1 MLSTCDRC
9 KRRDFCDNCA
19 LQADCYWI
27 KTIPPGGRRLSCESY
42 QCKHYDECRKIKAA
56 DRRLT

>member
-9 KRRDFCDNCA
+9 KRRDFCENCA

-27 KTIPPGGRRLSCESY
+27 KAIPPEGGGGCPVSRISVSIMMSAARLRRL
-42 QCKHYDECRKIKAA
+42 IVG
-56 DRRLT
+56 

>member
-9 KRRDFCDNCA
+9 KRRDFCENCA

-27 KTIPPGGRRLSCESY
+27 KTIPPEGGAEAVL
-42 QCKHYDECRKIKAA
+42 
-56 DRRLT
+56 